1 MKHKHHG
8 VWVVGVAL
16 TAFAAIGVYA
26 LTGEWRIKDGV
37 ARLPRPATL
46 QIQVPDAQQ
55 VREMDRLYG
64 RLPLL
69 AAPHKR
75 AVAAKKLSLFGY
87 QDPAMTADGR
97 RKRDDGSLAENGFK
111 LSLVVVDGAG
121 SFCIVD
127 GAFLSEGD
135 RMEDGTQILKIESHR
150 VLVARNREQ
159 KWIYLDY
166 EPDHETSSSV
176 TVTPKGTAGLQ
187 RGPS

>member
-1 MKHKHHG
+1 MKRKHHG

-37 ARLPRPATL
+37 ERLPPQTTL
-46 QIQVPDAQQ
+46 QIQVPDEQQ
-55 VREMDRLYG
+55 VREMDRLYD
-64 RLPLL
+64 RLHVL

-75 AVAAKKLSLFGY
+75 DVAAKKLSLFGY

-97 RKRDDGSLAENGFK
+97 RERDAGSLAENEFQ
-111 LSLVVVDGAG
+111 LSLVVLDDSG

-127 GAFLSEGD
+127 GAFLAEGD
-135 RMEDGTQILKIESHR
+135 RMDDGTQILKIESHR

-159 KWIYLDY
+159 KWIYLDH
-166 EPDHETSSSV
+166 EPDHEPSSSV
-176 TVTPKGTAGLQ
+176 TATPKGTTGLQ